1 MRMKIFL
8 GSETEGRAD
17 SLLLPVRNKVD
28 SLLNGIREK
37 DYGKALSDIGIFSII
52 MKDEMYDSGGYPERK
67 YYRKTSGSADI
78 RLRLNYN
85 EFCNATQEERME
97 LYKRD
102 VWKAF
107 SIAADKAKV
116 VDCQFKKEE
125 LINDV
130 EKMLGLFN
138 LQESKKNNGMII
150 YLAGE
155 TEGKAIARFR
165 EVVQLVDPLL
175 DEIREKNYGNAL
187 VEIGIFVI
195 ILEAGRYEAV
205 HERRYYSNIKK
216 CAEVKLRI
224 NYQKFV
230 YGELEDRIN
239 MCKELIL
246 RAFEIIVEKIQ
257 KKNQEFKGE
266 ELLSDI
272 NTALG
277 GVEKNLYWV

>member
-1 MRMKIFL
+1 
-8 GSETEGRAD
+8 
-17 SLLLPVRNKVD
+17 
-28 SLLNGIREK
+28 
-37 DYGKALSDIGIFSII
+37 
-52 MKDEMYDSGGYPERK
+52 
-67 YYRKTSGSADI
+67 
-78 RLRLNYN
+78 
-85 EFCNATQEERME
+85 
-97 LYKRD
+97 
-102 VWKAF
+102 
-107 SIAADKAKV
+107 
-116 VDCQFKKEE
+116 
-125 LINDV
+125 
-130 EKMLGLFN
+130 MLGLFN
-138 LQESKKNNGMII
+138 LQENKKNNGMII